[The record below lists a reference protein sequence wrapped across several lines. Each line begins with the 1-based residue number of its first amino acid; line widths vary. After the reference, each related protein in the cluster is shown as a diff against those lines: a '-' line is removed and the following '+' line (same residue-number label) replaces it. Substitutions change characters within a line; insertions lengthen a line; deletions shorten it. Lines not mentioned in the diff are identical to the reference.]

1 MRRGGE
7 RGASEAAD
15 VRAEAVSDAVEGGV
29 GGAQQVGEGR
39 QLRGHGLHHPRH
51 RHAHVPR
58 VRRSLVV
65 VERICNIF

>member
-7 RGASEAAD
+7 RGACEAAD
-15 VRAEAVSDAVEGGV
+15 VCAEAVADTVEVGV

-51 RHAHVPR
+51 CHAHVPR

-65 VERICNIF
+65 VERI